1 MVVMGVKAEEEI
13 RKVMIN
19 AIEHFI
25 GEIKWGNGNEKSEQ
39 IRNKIFEFQFGFNEP
54 DGGS

>member
-25 GEIKWGNGNEKSEQ
+25 GEIKMWEM
-39 IRNKIFEFQFGFNEP
+39 
-54 DGGS
+54 

>member
-19 AIEHFI
+19 AIEYCI
-25 GEIKWGNGNEKSEQ
+25 GEIRTGKCK
-39 IRNKIFEFQFGFNEP
+39 
-54 DGGS
+54 